1 MAESLQLNMRCA
13 AGLRHKVASHLDR
26 LMQRILVSAM
36 SMLSRRHRA
45 SSRGSDDEADA
56 ETQGEHPTCAYLCHG
71 GGLRHVDVCSV
82 HAQKL
87 NMAGS
92 SDLGDKV
99 ETLKVEQL
107 PAPCA
112 SQSSGQASLWS
123 IAPHNSAA

>member
-45 SSRGSDDEADA
+45 SSKGSDDEADA
-56 ETQGEHPTCAYLCHG
+56 ESQGDHSTCAHLCHG
-71 GGLRHVDVCSV
+71 RLSTTFDVCYM

-92 SDLGDKV
+92 SGLGDR
-99 ETLKVEQL
+99 
-107 PAPCA
+107 A
-112 SQSSGQASLWS
+112 
-123 IAPHNSAA
+123 H